1 MILDIN
7 DLALPKNS
15 TSMAAVEGPFECY
28 RVRKPSRQEF
38 KKHGAFIKGPIQ
50 LWWIIKTTNL
60 TKSAMKV
67 ALAICFFK
75 GIYGNRRFEVE
86 GAIMKRLGID
96 REETN
101 KGLTELHR
109 AGLIK
114 GTQDSDGLIWV
125 EVLTIAKNKPL

>member
-7 DLALPKNS
+7 ELSVPENT
-15 TSMAAVEGPFECY
+15 TSVEAERGQFGFFEI
-28 RVRKPSRQEF
+28 RKPSRQEF

-50 LWWIIKTTNL
+50 LWWIIKTTHL
-60 TKSAMKV
+60 TKYAMKV
-67 ALAICFFK
+67 ALAMCFLN
-75 GIYGNRRFEVE
+75 GIYGNRKFEVE
-86 GAIMKRLGID
+86 DIIMKKLGIG
-96 REETN
+96 REETK
-101 KGLTELHR
+101 KGLAELHR